1 MLTHHSGFTGPATIS
16 LRRPPNIHCVSC
28 IQYSTKAGLTSLTP
42 ECQRLRQRADSFIVL
57 FVMPV
62 HVSAAGLLWAERGK
76 ENQRLIKNDAI
87 CLRLC
92 RLRLPHSEHKRCCF
106 AGSTVINLP
115 LYYCSDLS
123 LNSTLL
129 LFSPPFP
136 LEGRPC
142 LPYAAASLL
151 SAPTLWVVI
160 SPRSSRNHFPPLDL
174 RNPLPHQLASSCLSP
189 P

>member
-1 MLTHHSGFTGPATIS
+1 MQHFFSLYHEELTVLISVHASQWFHRTGHHQ
-16 LRRPPNIHCVSC
+16 PPPSSRVLC
-28 IQYSTKAGLTSLTP
+28 IQYITKAGLASLTP

-57 FVMPV
+57 FVMPA

-106 AGSTVINLP
+106 ASSAVINLP

-142 LPYAAASLL
+142 LPYTAASTL
-151 SAPTLWVVI
+151 SAPTLWI
-160 SPRSSRNHFPPLDL
+160 RHFPQVKP
-174 RNPLPHQLASSCLSP
+174 
-189 P
+189 